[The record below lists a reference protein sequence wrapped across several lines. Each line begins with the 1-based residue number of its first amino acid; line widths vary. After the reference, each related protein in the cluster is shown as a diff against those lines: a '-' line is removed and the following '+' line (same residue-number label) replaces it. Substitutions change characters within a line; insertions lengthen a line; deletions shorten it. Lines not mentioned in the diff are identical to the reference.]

1 MVVLDLISFFAL
13 SFYVNFQTTILYLIY
28 KYDMVPFQSAN
39 KTVRY
44 IFILTYDIEVA
55 QSGFCLASVDLTH
68 VGSLVRP
75 LDIFDVKIPRPMALV
90 ADFDPR
96 VASDHA
102 VLNCQNCGSVEV
114 DPCHLKGKSTVVTLK
129 TVVSRYYLVTLFS
142 SISSNDSYATVSV
155 NEGQL

>member
-1 MVVLDLISFFAL
+1 
-13 SFYVNFQTTILYLIY
+13 
-28 KYDMVPFQSAN
+28 MVPFQAAN

-68 VGSLVRP
+68 VGSLVGP

-114 DPCHLKGKSTVVTLK
+114 DPCHLKGKSTGVTFSIFWSELFDVT

-142 SISSNDSYATVSV
+142 SIPSNDSYATVSGSK
-155 NEGQL
+155 GQL

>member
-1 MVVLDLISFFAL
+1 
-13 SFYVNFQTTILYLIY
+13 
-28 KYDMVPFQSAN
+28 MVPFQAAN
-39 KTVRY
+39 KSLRY

-68 VGSLVRP
+68 VGSLVGP

-102 VLNCQNCGSVEV
+102 VLNGQNCGSVEV
-114 DPCHLKGKSTVVTLK
+114 DPCHLKGKPTAVT
-129 TVVSRYYLVTLFS
+129 FS
-142 SISSNDSYATVSV
+142 IFGADFFGRNFLT
-155 NEGQL
+155 